1 MADTETLEREA
12 GPPAVLS
19 TGRGPRRLRGPVLT
33 LLGFVLLLAAL
44 NLPNRPEQLSAGAWA
59 RIPLELVV
67 LVALGVVL
75 PPRARTLVATVLG
88 LALAVVVLLKALD
101 IGMLVG
107 FYRTFDPLSD
117 PSYAGAGYGVLR
129 DSVGGVRAVLVA
141 VALGVAALAA
151 LVLLP
156 LAAVR
161 VTRAAARHR
170 RVATTGVVAVAVAWG
185 LVAVL
190 GTTTGAGL
198 GVASAQTATVTAD
211 HVRDLRQGVTDRDDF
226 ERLAASDPYAATS
239 PQGLL
244 AGLQGKDVLVVFVE
258 SYGRVALEDP
268 RLAPTV
274 TAAVDRATTG
284 LGAAGFSGRSAYL
297 TSPTF
302 GGLSWLAHS
311 TLQTGLPITDQVRY
325 NAVIDS
331 RRLTLASAF
340 GAAGWRTVLVSPA
353 DENDISPV
361 TGFYGYDALY
371 DGPAVGYR
379 GPKFGYAPVPDQFTL
394 ATLAQRELKPGPR
407 PPLMAEVDLVSSHT
421 PWAPLPRLL
430 DPASLGDGSAYQQVF
445 DQAATAD
452 AVWSDPAKVKQA
464 YADSVAY
471 SLDALTSFVAN
482 AHDDNLVL
490 VVLGDHQPAAV
501 ISGDKASHDVPI
513 SVVAKD
519 PAVLDRI
526 AGWGWQPGLRPT
538 ATAPVW
544 PMDAFRDRFFSAFGT
559 SGPGLA
565 GKGS

>member
-1 MADTETLEREA
+1 M
-12 GPPAVLS
+12 GVLV
-19 TGRGPRRLRGPVLT
+19 TVLAFA
-33 LLGFVLLLAAL
+33 LLVAAL
-44 NLPNRPEQLSAGAWA
+44 NVPDRPEQLSPGAWT
-59 RIPLELVV
+59 RIPLEIVVLVV
-67 LVALGVVL
+67 LGLVL
-75 PPRARTLVATVLG
+75 PARARTVVAAVLG
-88 LALAVVVLLKALD
+88 VAIAVVALLKVLD

-117 PSYAGAGYGVLR
+117 PSYVGSGYGVLR

-170 RVATTGVVAVAVAWG
+170 RAATTGVVVVGVGWA
-185 LVAVL
+185 LLAVL
-190 GTTTGAGL
+190 GTTTGANL
-198 GVASAQTATVTAD
+198 GVASAQTSTVAAD
-211 HVRDLRQGVTDRDDF
+211 HVGDLRQGIADRAEF

-239 PQGLL
+239 PQSLL

-325 NAVIDS
+325 NAVLDT

-340 GAAGWRTVLVSPA
+340 GSAGWRTVLVSPA

-371 DGPAVGYR
+371 DGPALDYR

-394 ATLAQRELKPGPR
+394 ATLAQRELTPGPR
-407 PPLMAEVDLVSSHT
+407 APLMAEVDLVSSHT
-421 PWAPLPRLL
+421 PWAPLPRMLA
-430 DPASLGDGSAYQQVF
+430 PGALGDGSAYQQVF

-452 AVWSDPAKVKQA
+452 AVWSDPARVKQA

-501 ISGDKASHDVPI
+501 ISGEGASHDVPV

-526 AGWGWQPGLRPT
+526 GGWGWQPGLRPST
-538 ATAPVW
+538 AAPVW
-544 PMDAFRDRFFSAFGT
+544 PMDAFRDRFFGAFGA
-559 SGPGLA
+559 GQA

>member
-1 MADTETLEREA
+1 MGVVVT
-12 GPPAVLS
+12 VLAFA
-19 TGRGPRRLRGPVLT
+19 
-33 LLGFVLLLAAL
+33 LLVAAL
-44 NLPNRPEQLSAGAWA
+44 NVPDRPEQLSPGAWA
-59 RIPLELVV
+59 RIPLEIVVLVV
-67 LVALGVVL
+67 LGLVL
-75 PPRARTLVATVLG
+75 PARARTVVA
-88 LALAVVVLLKALD
+88 AVVGVAIAVVALLKALD

-117 PSYAGAGYGVLR
+117 PSYVGSGYGVLR

-170 RVATTGVVAVAVAWG
+170 RAATTGVVVVGVVWA
-185 LVAVL
+185 LLAVL
-190 GTTTGAGL
+190 GTTTGANL
-198 GVASAQTATVTAD
+198 GVASAQTSTVAAD
-211 HVRDLRQGVTDRDDF
+211 HVGDLRQGIADRAEF

-239 PQGLL
+239 PQSLL

-274 TAAVDRATTG
+274 TAAVDRATAG

-325 NAVIDS
+325 NAVLDT

-340 GAAGWRTVLVSPA
+340 GSAGWRTVLVSPA

-371 DGPAVGYR
+371 DGPALDYR

-394 ATLAQRELKPGPR
+394 ATLAQRELTPGPR
-407 PPLMAEVDLVSSHT
+407 APLMAEVDLISSHT
-421 PWAPLPRLL
+421 PWAPLPRMLA
-430 DPASLGDGSAYQQVF
+430 PGALGDGSAYQQVF

-452 AVWSDPAKVKQA
+452 AVWSDPARVKQA

-501 ISGDKASHDVPI
+501 ISGEGASHDVPV

-526 AGWGWQPGLRPT
+526 GGWGWQPGLRPS
-538 ATAPVW
+538 AAAPVW
-544 PMDAFRDRFFSAFGT
+544 PMDAFRDRFFGAFGA
-559 SGPGLA
+559 GQA

>member
-1 MADTETLEREA
+1 MADTDTLARE
-12 GPPAVLS
+12 GSPPAAPS
-19 TGRGPRRLRGPVLT
+19 AASPRHRLRGVVVTVLAFA
-33 LLGFVLLLAAL
+33 LLVAAL
-44 NLPNRPEQLSAGAWA
+44 NVPDRPEQLSPGAWA
-59 RIPLELVV
+59 RIPVEILV
-67 LVALGVVL
+67 LVLLGVVL
-75 PPRARTLVATVLG
+75 PARARTVGA
-88 LALAVVVLLKALD
+88 AVVGVAIAVVTLLKVLD

-117 PSYAGAGYGVLR
+117 PSYVGSGYGVLR
-129 DSVGGVRAVLVA
+129 DSVGGFRAVLVA
-141 VALGVAALAA
+141 VALGVAALVA

-170 RVATTGVVAVAVAWG
+170 RAATTGVVVVGVVWA
-185 LVAVL
+185 LLAVL
-190 GTTTGAGL
+190 GTTTGANL
-198 GVASAQTATVTAD
+198 GVASAQTSTVAAE
-211 HVRDLRQGVTDRDDF
+211 HVGDLRQGIADRAEF

-239 PQGLL
+239 PQSLL

-274 TAAVDRATTG
+274 TAAVDRASTG

-325 NAVIDS
+325 NAVLDT
-331 RRLTLASAF
+331 RRLTMASAF
-340 GAAGWRTVLVSPA
+340 GSAGWRTVLVSPA

-371 DGPAVGYR
+371 DGPALDYR

-394 ATLAQRELKPGPR
+394 ATLAQRELTPGPR
-407 PPLMAEVDLVSSHT
+407 APLMAEVDLVSSHT
-421 PWAPLPRLL
+421 PWAPLPRMLA
-430 DPASLGDGSAYQQVF
+430 PGALGDGSAYQQVF

-452 AVWSDPAKVKQA
+452 AVWSDPARVKQA

-501 ISGDKASHDVPI
+501 ISGEGASHDVPV

-526 AGWGWQPGLRPT
+526 GGWGWQPGLRPS

-544 PMDAFRDRFFSAFGT
+544 PMDAFRDRFFTAFGA
-559 SGPGLA
+559 SQA

>member
-1 MADTETLEREA
+1 MGVVVT
-12 GPPAVLS
+12 VLAFA
-19 TGRGPRRLRGPVLT
+19 
-33 LLGFVLLLAAL
+33 LLVAAL
-44 NLPNRPEQLSAGAWA
+44 NVPDRPEQLSPGAWA
-59 RIPLELVV
+59 RIPLEILVLVV
-67 LVALGVVL
+67 LGVVL
-75 PPRARTLVATVLG
+75 PARARTVVA
-88 LALAVVVLLKALD
+88 AVVGVAIAVVALLKALD

-117 PSYAGAGYGVLR
+117 PSYVGSGYGVLR
-129 DSVGGVRAVLVA
+129 DSVGGFRAVLVA

-170 RVATTGVVAVAVAWG
+170 RAATTGVVVVGVVWA
-185 LVAVL
+185 LLAVL
-190 GTTTGAGL
+190 GTTTGANL
-198 GVASAQTATVTAD
+198 GVASAQTSTVAAD
-211 HVRDLRQGVTDRDDF
+211 HLGDLRQGIADRAEF

-239 PQGLL
+239 PQSLL

-274 TAAVDRATTG
+274 TAAVDRATAG

-325 NAVIDS
+325 NAVLDT

-340 GAAGWRTVLVSPA
+340 GSAGWRTVLVSPA

-371 DGPAVGYR
+371 DGPALDYR

-394 ATLAQRELKPGPR
+394 ATLAQRELTPGPR
-407 PPLMAEVDLVSSHT
+407 APLMAEVDLVSSHT
-421 PWAPLPRLL
+421 PWAPLPRMLA
-430 DPASLGDGSAYQQVF
+430 PGALGDGSAYQQVF

-452 AVWSDPAKVKQA
+452 AVWSDPARVKQA

-501 ISGDKASHDVPI
+501 ISGEGASHDVPV

-526 AGWGWQPGLRPT
+526 GGWGWQPGLRPS
-538 ATAPVW
+538 AAAPVW
-544 PMDAFRDRFFSAFGT
+544 PMDAFRDRFFGAFGA
-559 SGPGLA
+559 GQA

>member
-1 MADTETLEREA
+1 MGVVVT
-12 GPPAVLS
+12 VLAFA
-19 TGRGPRRLRGPVLT
+19 
-33 LLGFVLLLAAL
+33 LLVAAL
-44 NLPNRPEQLSAGAWA
+44 NVPDRPEQLSPGAWA
-59 RIPLELVV
+59 RIPLEILVLVV
-67 LVALGVVL
+67 LGLVL
-75 PPRARTLVATVLG
+75 PARARTVVA
-88 LALAVVVLLKALD
+88 AVVGVAIAVVALLKVLD

-117 PSYAGAGYGVLR
+117 PSYVGSGYGVLR

-170 RVATTGVVAVAVAWG
+170 RAATTGVVVVGVVWA
-185 LVAVL
+185 LLAVL
-190 GTTTGAGL
+190 GTTTGANL
-198 GVASAQTATVTAD
+198 GVASAQTSTVAAD
-211 HVRDLRQGVTDRDDF
+211 HVGDLRQGIADRAEF

-239 PQGLL
+239 PQSLL

-274 TAAVDRATTG
+274 TAAVDRATAG

-325 NAVIDS
+325 NAVLDT

-340 GAAGWRTVLVSPA
+340 GSAGWRTVLVSPA

-371 DGPAVGYR
+371 DGPALDYR

-394 ATLAQRELKPGPR
+394 ATLAQRELTPGPR
-407 PPLMAEVDLVSSHT
+407 APLMAEVDLISSHT
-421 PWAPLPRLL
+421 PWAPLPRMLA
-430 DPASLGDGSAYQQVF
+430 PGALGDGSAYQQVF

-452 AVWSDPAKVKQA
+452 AVWSDPARVKQA

-501 ISGDKASHDVPI
+501 ISGEGASHDVPV

-526 AGWGWQPGLRPT
+526 GGWGWQPGLRPS
-538 ATAPVW
+538 AAAPVW
-544 PMDAFRDRFFSAFGT
+544 PMDAFRDRFFGAFGA
-559 SGPGLA
+559 GQA

>member
-1 MADTETLEREA
+1 MGVVVT
-12 GPPAVLS
+12 VLAFA
-19 TGRGPRRLRGPVLT
+19 
-33 LLGFVLLLAAL
+33 LLVAAL
-44 NLPNRPEQLSAGAWA
+44 NVPDRPEQLSPGAWA
-59 RIPLELVV
+59 RIPLEIVVLVV
-67 LVALGVVL
+67 LGLVL
-75 PPRARTLVATVLG
+75 PARARTVVAAVLG
-88 LALAVVVLLKALD
+88 VAIAVVALLKVLD

-117 PSYAGAGYGVLR
+117 PSYVGSGYGVLR

-170 RVATTGVVAVAVAWG
+170 RAATTGVVVVGVVWA
-185 LVAVL
+185 LLAVL
-190 GTTTGAGL
+190 GTTTGANL
-198 GVASAQTATVTAD
+198 GVASAQTSTVAAD
-211 HVRDLRQGVTDRDDF
+211 HVGDLRQGIADRAEF

-239 PQGLL
+239 PQSLL

-274 TAAVDRATTG
+274 TAAVDRASTG

-325 NAVIDS
+325 NAVLDT

-340 GAAGWRTVLVSPA
+340 GSAGWRTVLVSPA

-371 DGPAVGYR
+371 DGPALDYR

-394 ATLAQRELKPGPR
+394 ATLAQRELTPGPR
-407 PPLMAEVDLVSSHT
+407 APLMAEIDLVSSHT
-421 PWAPLPRLL
+421 PWAPLPRMLA
-430 DPASLGDGSAYQQVF
+430 PGALGDGSAYQQVF

-452 AVWSDPAKVKQA
+452 AVWSDPARVKQA

-501 ISGDKASHDVPI
+501 ISGEGASHDVPV

-526 AGWGWQPGLRPT
+526 GGWGWQPGLRPS
-538 ATAPVW
+538 AAAPVW
-544 PMDAFRDRFFSAFGT
+544 PMDAFRDRFFGAFGA
-559 SGPGLA
+559 GQA

>member
-1 MADTETLEREA
+1 MADTDTLARE
-12 GPPAVLS
+12 GSPPAAPSDASPRHRLMGVVVTVLAFA
-19 TGRGPRRLRGPVLT
+19 
-33 LLGFVLLLAAL
+33 LLVAAL
-44 NLPNRPEQLSAGAWA
+44 NVPDRPEQLSPGAWA
-59 RIPLELVV
+59 RIPLEILVLVV
-67 LVALGVVL
+67 LGLVL
-75 PPRARTLVATVLG
+75 PPRARTVVA
-88 LALAVVVLLKALD
+88 AVVGVAIAVVALLKVLD

-117 PSYAGAGYGVLR
+117 PSYVGSGYGVLR
-129 DSVGGVRAVLVA
+129 DSVGGVRAVIVA

-161 VTRAAARHR
+161 VTRVAARHR
-170 RVATTGVVAVAVAWG
+170 RAATTGVVVVGVVWA
-185 LVAVL
+185 LLAVL
-190 GTTTGAGL
+190 GTTTGANL
-198 GVASAQTATVTAD
+198 GVASAQTSTVAVD
-211 HVRDLRQGVTDRDDF
+211 HVGDLRQGIADRAEF

-239 PQGLL
+239 PQSLL

-274 TAAVDRATTG
+274 TAAVDRATAG

-325 NAVIDS
+325 NAVLDT

-340 GAAGWRTVLVSPA
+340 GSAGWRTVLVSPA

-371 DGPAVGYR
+371 DGPALDYR

-394 ATLAQRELKPGPR
+394 ATLAARELTPGPR
-407 PPLMAEVDLVSSHT
+407 APLMAEVDLISSHT
-421 PWAPLPRLL
+421 PWAPLPRMLA
-430 DPASLGDGSAYQQVF
+430 PGALGDGSAYQQVF

-452 AVWSDPAKVKQA
+452 AVWSDPARVKQA

-501 ISGDKASHDVPI
+501 ISGEGASHDVPV

-526 AGWGWQPGLRPT
+526 GGWGWQPGLRPS
-538 ATAPVW
+538 AAAPVW
-544 PMDAFRDRFFSAFGT
+544 PMDAFRDRFFGAFGA
-559 SGPGLA
+559 GQA